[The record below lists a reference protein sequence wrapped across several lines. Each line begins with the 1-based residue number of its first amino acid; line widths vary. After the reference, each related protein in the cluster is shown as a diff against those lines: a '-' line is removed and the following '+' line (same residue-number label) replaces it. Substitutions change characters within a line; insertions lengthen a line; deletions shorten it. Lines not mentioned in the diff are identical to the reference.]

1 MGTERKCSNDPIKCL
16 IGMFEAISELINEMR
31 NDFFSKEEKKDEPE
45 VDIESGGIW
54 TVIKN

>member
-1 MGTERKCSNDPIKCL
+1 
-16 IGMFEAISELINEMR
+16 MFEAISELINEMR